1 MQTGIDKKNIKI
13 KSSIIYLNGNKHAQV
28 LNNCLQYYDFTSQSA
43 SVDPAVASS
52 SVPDQRSIPQVPN
65 VTIND
70 QNDAEMDSNSN

>member
-13 KSSIIYLNGNKHAQV
+13 KFSIIYLNGNKHAQV
-28 LNNCLQYYDFTSQSA
+28 LNICLQYYGFTSQSA
-43 SVDPAVASS
+43 TVASS
-52 SVPDQRSIPQVPN
+52 SVPDQRSLPQVPN